1 MWHNGYTLDIPFNA
15 NPNLGIIMTRKALP
29 IEALDT
35 AIESAAVRT
44 IDALVSVD
52 KAASKANAA
61 IAMAFQQVCDVAL
74 ATGITK
80 SQGGIDALGSSVRNC
95 QTFTDAVASGLIEK
109 KTVVEYAQ
117 GVMRAVFHGVP
128 WGPRLKNDPAYK
140 LPWGKV
146 SAPKPKQATKT
157 ASNALDAKPSI
168 IGAPADEQAARDF
181 IAGQLRTLVAYG
193 NKHMKTLDLK
203 TRDLLPQLDKIA
215 QTISKIGAA
224 PR

>member
-1 MWHNGYTLDIPFNA
+1 MDHKVSTAIKREPDLFAGDAINA
-15 NPNLGIIMTRKALP
+15 V
-29 IEALDT
+29 
-35 AIESAAVRT
+35 IESAAVKT

-52 KAASKANAA
+52 NAASKASET
-61 IAMAFQQVCDVAL
+61 IALAFQMVCDTAMVA
-74 ATGITK
+74 GIAK
-80 SQGGIDALGSSVRNC
+80 DQRSIDTLGSSVRNC
-95 QTFTDAVASGLIEK
+95 QAFTDAVASGLIEK

-146 SAPKPKQATKT
+146 SAPKPKQATET
-157 ASNALDAKPSI
+157 ASNALDAKPSA
-168 IGAPADEQAARDF
+168 IGAPADEQEARDF

-193 NKHMKTLDLK
+193 NKHMKTLDLT

-224 PR
+224 PL

>member
-1 MWHNGYTLDIPFNA
+1 
-15 NPNLGIIMTRKALP
+15 MTRKALTIESLDSA
-29 IEALDT
+29 IEA
-35 AIESAAVRT
+35 AAVRT

-52 KAASKANAA
+52 TAASKASAT
-61 IAMAFQQVCDVAL
+61 IALAFQQVCDAAYAV
-74 ATGITK
+74 GIAK
-80 SQGGIDALGSSVRNC
+80 DQKGIDALGSAVRNC

-128 WGPRLKNDPAYK
+128 WTARLKNDPAYK

-146 SAPKPKQATKT
+146 SAPKPKQATET
-157 ASNALDAKPSI
+157 ASNALDAKPSA

-193 NKHMKTLDLK
+193 NKHMKVLDLT
-203 TRDLLPQLDKIA
+203 TRDLLPQLDKLA
-215 QTISKIGAA
+215 QTIAKIGQA
-224 PR
+224 PV